1 MNKQITTWKAVSK
14 KERDTGYGDEV
25 ENSIKKCKKMTTMRK
40 TFPISTIIKRNLQL
54 RVKSLPKPYPID
66 ELTT

>member
-1 MNKQITTWKAVSK
+1 MNKQITTWKAISK
-14 KERDTGYGDEV
+14 KERDTGYGVEV
-25 ENSIKKCKKMTTMRK
+25 ENSIKTKKITTMRK

-54 RVKSLPKPYPID
+54 RVKSLPRPYPID

>member
-1 MNKQITTWKAVSK
+1 MNKQITTWKAISK

-25 ENSIKKCKKMTTMRK
+25 ENSIKTKKITTKRK

-54 RVKSLPKPYPID
+54 RVKSLPRPYPID
-66 ELTT
+66 ELTA